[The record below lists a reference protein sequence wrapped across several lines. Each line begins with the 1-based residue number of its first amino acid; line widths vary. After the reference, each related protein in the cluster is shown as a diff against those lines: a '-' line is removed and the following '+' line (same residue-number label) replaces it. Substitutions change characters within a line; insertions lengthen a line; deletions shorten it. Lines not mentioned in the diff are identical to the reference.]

1 MQQRAQS
8 NRIGYTVVTQWLQH
22 RLHWTRAATTQ
33 TKAADKPPTLDT
45 RSNNTDKSG
54 RQTANA
60 GHAQQQHRQKRQTN
74 RQRNKTHAATTRT
87 AVCCSFCPPKNVYNS
102 VFASRACNHYTVE
115 TRAKSFARRSF
126 RLAYRQFFGRSLR
139 RDELAMSALHQSRIA
154 IQSFSSAAKIGLKIL
169 MMAAAS

>member
-1 MQQRAQS
+1 MQSWGTSSALRGHRAQEVIPAS
-8 NRIGYTVVTQWLQH
+8 KSTHTH
-22 RLHWTRAATTQ
+22 THTHTRAH
-33 TKAADKPPTLDT
+33 T

-60 GHAQQQHRQKRQTN
+60 TKHMQQQHERLFVV
-74 RQRNKTHAATTRT
+74 AFA
-87 AVCCSFCPPKNVYNS
+87 PKNVYNS
-102 VFASRACNHYTVE
+102 VFASRACNHYTAE

-154 IQSFSSAAKIGLKIL
+154 IQTFSSAAKIGLKIL